1 MAHHPR
7 GHRRERRAGF
17 CAAPVFDDDDGVAE
31 VLCKHVKVF
40 VDWIG
45 EPYYPADATDDPL
58 LVCPSNFIRFAVEM
72 CSALATLH
80 GRPNL
85 VP

>member
-1 MAHHPR
+1 M
-7 GHRRERRAGF
+7 
-17 CAAPVFDDDDGVAE
+17 
-31 VLCKHVKVF
+31 CKHVKVF
-40 VDWIG
+40 ADWIG